1 MFFALV
7 PSPDNQLAVAVA
19 EVRLVGVEEGA
30 QRSDVRGV
38 RDLHFSV
45 RFRVRVRVRVRVT
58 VTVAVRSS
66 EP

>member
-7 PSPDNQLAVAVA
+7 PSSDNQLAVAVA

-38 RDLHFSV
+38 RGLHFG
-45 RFRVRVRVRVRVT
+45 
-58 VTVAVRSS
+58 
-66 EP
+66 